1 MNAPQPITPRL
12 MSVRSAAKW
21 LELGQ
26 STVYAMVASGEI
38 PHVAVGRVK
47 RIDIRDL
54 EAWIEHR
61 KRAADG

>member
-1 MNAPQPITPRL
+1 VNLTIPLTIAPRL
-12 MSVRSAAKW
+12 MTVRAAAKW
-21 LELGQ
+21 LALGE

-38 PHVAVGRVK
+38 PHVPVGRAK

-61 KRAADG
+61 KQAA